1 MQSRTQLDKRRLY
14 EQDGYYIHRDP
25 VLSADLVARAQEGM
39 DRVRDGVY
47 ETGVPPRDSY
57 WKPGDDPGKLVK
69 IEMPQLADR
78 ACMEVVSHPEIGRI
92 AAELTGATMIQV
104 WWVQLLIKPPTR
116 PEENSRTNV
125 GWHQDRQ
132 YWSNWEPD
140 SELLTAWVALSDVT
154 ETSGPMEF
162 VPGSHR
168 LGLLEQGDFYEQDL
182 ENQAAAFR
190 LPGEGTRRKVPATL
204 PPGGVSFHH
213 HLTLHGSGP
222 NFGPGP
228 RRSFA
233 LHLRT
238 EKSRP
243 VNDERRGLAEFIDNE
258 AYCPV
263 IYGRLT

>member
-1 MQSRTQLDKRRLY
+1 MQSRTESDRRRLY
-14 EQDGYYIHRDP
+14 ERDGYYIHREP
-25 VLSADLVARAQEGM
+25 VLSDDLLERARKGM
-39 DRVRDGVY
+39 ERVRDGVY
-47 ETGVPPRDSY
+47 ETGIAPMDSY

-78 ACMEVVSHPEIGRI
+78 ACMEVVSHPEIGRL
-92 AAELTGATMIQV
+92 AAELTGASMVQV
-104 WWVQLLIKPPTR
+104 WWVQLLMKPPTR
-116 PEENSRTNV
+116 PDEDSRTNV

-140 SELLTAWVALSDVT
+140 SELFTAWVAVSDVRA
-154 ETSGPMEF
+154 TSGPMEF

-168 LGLLEQGDFYEQDL
+168 LGLLAQGDFYEQNL
-182 ENQAAAFR
+182 EAQREALR
-190 LPGEGTRRKVPATL
+190 LPEGGVWRRVAATL

-222 NFGPGP
+222 NRGPGP
-228 RRSFA
+228 RLSFA

-243 VNDERRGLAEFIDNE
+243 VNGERKGLAEFIDNE

-263 IYGRLT
+263 IYGTLR